1 MSAPAIS
8 VESTFTNTVYNYL
21 SESSDEYEYNTSDD
35 DTSYKSESDA
45 SSSYDSFSDED
56 VQYFDGPD
64 VFTFDIDIDID
75 NELIN
80 IFNEPNNI
88 GVDISDIIIFSPTPN
103 DIDERASVNSL
114 DYDSFSEVED

>member
-45 SSSYDSFSDED
+45 SSGYDSFSDED
-56 VQYFDGPD
+56 VQYFDELG
-64 VFTFDIDIDID
+64 VFTFDID
-75 NELIN
+75 NGLI
-80 IFNEPNNI
+80 NI
-88 GVDISDIIIFSPTPN
+88 GVDISDIIFISPTPN

>member
-1 MSAPAIS
+1 MSAPAIL
-8 VESTFTNTVYNYL
+8 VESTFTNTMYNYL

-45 SSSYDSFSDED
+45 SSGYDSFSDED

-64 VFTFDIDIDID
+64 VFTFDID

-88 GVDISDIIIFSPTPN
+88 GVDISDIYSDFIYHITSA

-114 DYDSFSEVED
+114 DYDSFSEIED

>member
-45 SSSYDSFSDED
+45 SSGYDSFSDED

-64 VFTFDIDIDID
+64 VFTFDID
-75 NELIN
+75 NELI
-80 IFNEPNNI
+80 NI
-88 GVDISDIIIFSPTPN
+88 GVDISDIYSDFIYHITSA